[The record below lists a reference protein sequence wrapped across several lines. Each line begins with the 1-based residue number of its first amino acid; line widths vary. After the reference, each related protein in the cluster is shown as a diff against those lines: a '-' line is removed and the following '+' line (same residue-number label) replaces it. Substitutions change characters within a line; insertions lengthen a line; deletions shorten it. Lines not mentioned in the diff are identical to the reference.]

1 MNVQLIN
8 SNSKEFLGKL
18 STIHATK
25 YLSLIFVEMKQKK
38 KWSFVLKIGELGS
51 EFWFFFILVNR
62 ALFLTKL
69 LGINSLVS
77 KMDWPKVR
85 QVFYNL
91 P

>member
-38 KWSFVLKIGELGS
+38 K
-51 EFWFFFILVNR
+51 
-62 ALFLTKL
+62 
-69 LGINSLVS
+69 
-77 KMDWPKVR
+77 
-85 QVFYNL
+85 
-91 P
+91 